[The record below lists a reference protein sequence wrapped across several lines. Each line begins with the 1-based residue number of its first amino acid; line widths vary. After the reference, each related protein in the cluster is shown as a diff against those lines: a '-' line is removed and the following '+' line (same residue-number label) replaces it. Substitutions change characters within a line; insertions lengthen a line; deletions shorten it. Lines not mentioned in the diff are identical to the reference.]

1 MIWNMQKL
9 KRFLIAT
16 CVTLATVALTP
27 MSALARQQEPER
39 EIIDARL
46 EGYATNVALPESTT
60 ALTWLL
66 FAFLGVVCLSVLFKD
81 AKRTHLD

>member
-1 MIWNMQKL
+1 MQEI
-9 KRFLIAT
+9 KRFLVAACVMLVTIA
-16 CVTLATVALTP
+16 VTP

-46 EGYATNVALPESTT
+46 EGYETIVALPESTT

-66 FAFLGVVCLSVLFKD
+66 FAFLGVVCLAVLFKD